1 MNFDFKNVQRRVYD
15 ALNVL
20 TALDM
25 IKKDRNKIEFVRDI
39 HEVFG
44 DERKNSLETPDQ
56 SREERQSEINAK
68 VIELKRRKAQIKE
81 NIKKKKQYFDEI
93 TVQVALLKKL
103 VRRNYKQEDNETAHN
118 TPPSKGKESQLSLKK
133 FQNTQKIHLPI
144 LVLEFKKNSAI
155 EVLMNEDHKELI
167 IISDTYPNLYN
178 DNHVL
183 LNTGLLN
190 ESEQGN
196 IESLYET
203 EVKPIIGEKAEE
215 YQDMGPPSP
224 NEASR
229 IKINNAKQPNVKG
242 SIVNISS
249 PFKENV
255 YKESNSNSP
264 FCKSFLS
271 PF

>member
-1 MNFDFKNVQRRVYD
+1 
-15 ALNVL
+15 
-20 TALDM
+20 
-25 IKKDRNKIEFVRDI
+25 
-39 HEVFG
+39 
-44 DERKNSLETPDQ
+44 
-56 SREERQSEINAK
+56 
-68 VIELKRRKAQIKE
+68 
-81 NIKKKKQYFDEI
+81 
-93 TVQVALLKKL
+93 
-103 VRRNYKQEDNETAHN
+103 
-118 TPPSKGKESQLSLKK
+118 
-133 FQNTQKIHLPI
+133 
-144 LVLEFKKNSAI
+144 
-155 EVLMNEDHKELI
+155 MNEDHKELI

-196 IESLYET
+196 IENLYET
-203 EVKPIIGEKAEE
+203 EVKPIMGEKGEE
-215 YQDMGPPSP
+215 YQDMGPPSS
-224 NEASR
+224 NEVSR
-229 IKINNAKQPNVKG
+229 IKINNTKQSNISNC